1 MDRQPVVSSNIKSI
15 GYDHISRTLE
25 IEFRDGGLYKYFE
38 VPEIVFDGLMSASS
52 HGSYFHRYIKDKYR
66 WAKIR

>member
-1 MDRQPVVSSNIKSI
+1 MDRQSVVSSNIKSI

-25 IEFRDGGLYKYFE
+25 IEFHDRGLYKYFE
-38 VPEIVFDGLMSASS
+38 VPETAFNGLMGASS
-52 HGSYFHRYIKDKYR
+52 YGSYFHRYIKDKYR

>member
-25 IEFRDGGLYKYFE
+25 IEFHDGGIYQYFG
-38 VPEIVFDGLMSASS
+38 VPETVFNGLMGVPS